1 MKLQHKKSVVF
12 FVFLISFINFTTIAF
27 TDSSRMRCNV
37 NSECRPGFVCVGG
50 EGQYINT
57 SVQKGCCEIILP
69 LRQVCLFHNLISGK
83 FGRGIIALVVVSM
96 GMAGIFGKLS
106 WSWLAMITI
115 SLFVLASTEAIVSFA
130 INPKEMTVSQASTKF
145 KQISPSG
152 KIKFRDDSDREVPE

>member
-12 FVFLISFINFTTIAF
+12 FVFLISFINFTTTAF

-106 WSWLAMITI
+106 WK
-115 SLFVLASTEAIVSFA
+115 SLLTFFVGTVCLFGSYQVVYFLTGYKYQMCELVDTSTPPGVCGNEY
-130 INPKEMTVSQASTKF
+130 NETTWQN
-145 KQISPSG
+145 G
-152 KIKFRDDSDREVPE
+152 YDE